1 MKKAIGLKVKDFGLF
16 KELSDDVDCLARFTL
31 DAESYSVITP
41 LFFDKWQN
49 EKAAGL
55 TAEKAAILSSTVT
68 YLKETWF
75 DDTSVNRWYQGACPQ
90 APITNNSLES
100 NNAIL
105 KSAGFSNNA
114 KLGCKE
120 LFDMVSSQFRR

>member
-1 MKKAIGLKVKDFGLF
+1 MKKAIGLKVKDFGLY

-31 DAESYSVITP
+31 DAERSHCVITP

-55 TAEKAAILSSTVT
+55 TAEKAAVLSSTVT

-75 DDTSVNRWYQGACPQ
+75 DDTSDTD
-90 APITNNSLES
+90 I
-100 NNAIL
+100 
-105 KSAGFSNNA
+105 
-114 KLGCKE
+114 
-120 LFDMVSSQFRR
+120 SSQFSR